1 MTRFVLTALL
11 ALAPVF
17 GFVTMASAQDNNPI
31 STAEFEDDA
40 FTENA
45 KPPAKLDKAKKSND
59 VVPEDEEQNTPK
71 KIDPTPKKNDNYTP
85 KKNNNYTPKKNNYTP
100 KKNNYPK
107 KNNNYTPPKKDDYT
121 PPKKDDYTP
130 PKKNYYSYKKVV
142 CYHPVV
148 CYEYRQEP
156 YTKCVTRYD
165 HCGYPYSAEVTYYRT
180 VKVAVKKLQRVVKY
194 VKVQTASY

>member
-1 MTRFVLTALL
+1 MTRYVLTAML
-11 ALAPVF
+11 ALALLF
-17 GFVTMASAQDNNPI
+17 GSITKASA
-31 STAEFEDDA
+31 DA

-45 KPPAKLDKAKKSND
+45 KPPAKLDNPKKGDN
-59 VVPEDEEQNTPK
+59 VVPNDEENTPK
-71 KIDPTPKKNDNYTP
+71 KDETPKKNNYVPP
-85 KKNNNYTPKKNNYTP
+85 KKNNNYVPKKNNNYVP

-107 KNNNYTPPKKDDYT
+107 KNNNYVPPKKEE
-121 PPKKDDYTP
+121 YTP